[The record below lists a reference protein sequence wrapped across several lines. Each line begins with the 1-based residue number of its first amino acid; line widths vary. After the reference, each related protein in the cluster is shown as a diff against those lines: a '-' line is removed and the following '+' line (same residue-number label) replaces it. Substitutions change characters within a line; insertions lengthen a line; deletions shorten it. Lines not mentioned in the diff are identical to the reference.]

1 MPMSESAS
9 RDESSHDESTRD
21 QSSHDE
27 STRDE
32 SSHDQSRREEGTHDS
47 HGHSRAAWV
56 AVGVILVASLVMSI
70 AVVIASVTLFVAGA
84 VLVVIGVVAGKVL
97 SRAGFGHLAGT
108 RAAAA
113 GDRSPGLAQPGRGQ
127 SDSGVR

>member
-27 STRDE
+27 S
-32 SSHDQSRREEGTHDS
+32 SHDQSRREEGTHDS
-47 HGHSRAAWV
+47 HGHSRASWV

>member
-9 RDESSHDESTRD
+9 HDESTR
-21 QSSHDE
+21 DE

-32 SSHDQSRREEGTHDS
+32 SSHDQSRREEGPHDS

-84 VLVVIGVVAGKVL
+84 FLVVIGVVAGKVL